1 MLNKITEK
9 RRRIMEEKIKPVAK
23 MKMKGKGKCEK
34 GKNTLKK
41 TPHLCSQSRALRME
55 DGDAE

>member
-1 MLNKITEK
+1 
-9 RRRIMEEKIKPVAK
+9 MEEKNKPVAK
-23 MKMKGKGKCEK
+23 MKKKGKGKSEK

-41 TPHLCSQSRALRME
+41 PPLLCSQSRALRME

>member
-1 MLNKITEK
+1 
-9 RRRIMEEKIKPVAK
+9 MEEKNKPVAK
-23 MKMKGKGKCEK
+23 MKKKGK

-41 TPHLCSQSRALRME
+41 PPPLCSQSRALWME